1 MSYVIS
7 VSKDNVNYC
16 VRADQAANS
25 FVLIPV
31 ESDSDL
37 TKVFCHPYRIGAVQ
51 ILNWINEN
59 QDTYKKFQEE
69 MNEYKGDLKDY
80 YDNLNENGILMG

>member
-25 FVLIPV
+25 FVLISV

-59 QDTYKKFQEE
+59 QPDLASEE
-69 MNEYKGDLKDY
+69 LQVCDEAAFRK
-80 YDNLNENGILMG
+80 

>member
-59 QDTYKKFQEE
+59 QPDLASEE
-69 MNEYKGDLKDY
+69 LHVCDEAAFRK
-80 YDNLNENGILMG
+80 